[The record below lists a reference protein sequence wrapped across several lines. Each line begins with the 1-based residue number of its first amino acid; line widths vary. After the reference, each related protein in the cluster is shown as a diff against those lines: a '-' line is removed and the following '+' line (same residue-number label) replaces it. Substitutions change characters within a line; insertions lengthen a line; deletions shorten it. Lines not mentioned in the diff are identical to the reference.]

1 VSAGAAGP
9 VDLRM
14 LPPAVAA
21 WGAGAVVVHAPDVV
35 ARTAAV
41 PGAVVAVAVVAVLVA
56 GVRRVARPRAVDD
69 GPATGRPGG
78 LLPALV
84 LAVVTAAV
92 VLLAGAVGQQARA
105 PDVLLRAAHER
116 ATVELTGRVSTA
128 PRSVVG
134 GGARLTVTASAVRV
148 DGTWHRVR
156 APVDVLAPAGAE
168 LDAVVRV
175 RGVPSPGSAGVRT
188 AVTLRSAEAPVVT
201 ASPRGVRAWAA
212 GVRDGARAVA
222 APLPPDV
229 RGLLPAVTV
238 GDTGAVPADLA
249 VAMRAAGLAHV
260 MAVSGAHFAI
270 VGAIVLAGAA
280 AARAPRAVRL
290 GLVASAGAALLLV
303 VGPAPSVLRAAVMGA
318 VGLVGLLAGRRAAG
332 PAALGTA
339 VVALLVVDP
348 WLAVDVGFALSVA
361 ATAGLVVL
369 GSPLVDRWAP
379 RCGRPVAALLAAP
392 VAAQLGCLPVTL
404 AVWPT
409 FGPWAVLANV
419 AVAPAVAPATVL
431 GLLAA
436 ALASAWPW
444 AADVTGAG
452 AGAACWWIAA
462 VARWSAGLPGA
473 ALPWWPGVGGA
484 VCALL
489 VAAAA
494 AALTLRPAA
503 PR

>member
-1 VSAGAAGP
+1 MSTGAAGP

-14 LPPAVAA
+14 LPPAAAA
-21 WGAGAVVVHAPDVV
+21 WCAGAVVVHAPDAV
-35 ARTAAV
+35 ARTTAV
-41 PGAVVAVAVVAVLVA
+41 PGVVLGVAVVAALVGG
-56 GVRRVARPRAVDD
+56 GVRASRAHAADH
-69 GPATGRPGG
+69 GPATGRPRGA
-78 LLPALV
+78 LPALA

-92 VLLAGAVGQQARA
+92 VLVAGAVGQQARA
-105 PDVLLRAAHER
+105 PHVLLGAAQDR
-116 ATVELTGRVSTA
+116 TTVELTGRVSTA
-128 PRSVVG
+128 PRPVAG
-134 GGARLTVTASAVRV
+134 GGARFTVTASAVRV
-148 DGTWHRVR
+148 EGTWYRVR
-156 APVDVLAPAGAE
+156 APVDVLAPTGAV

-175 RGVPSPGSAGVRT
+175 RGVPAAGGAGVRT
-188 AVTLRSAEAPVVT
+188 AVTLRSGRAPVVS
-201 ASPRGVRAWAA
+201 APPRGVRAWAA

-238 GDTGAVPADLA
+238 GDTGAVPADLE

-280 AARAPRAVRL
+280 AARAPRLVRL

-339 VVALLVVDP
+339 VVALLVADP
-348 WLAVDVGFALSVA
+348 WLAADVGFALSVA

-369 GSPLVDRWAP
+369 GSPLVERWAP

-419 AVAPAVAPATVL
+419 VVAPAVAPATVL

-436 ALASAWPW
+436 ALARVWPW
-444 AADVTGAG
+444 AADVAGAG

-462 VARWSAGLPGA
+462 VARWAAGLPGA

-494 AALTLRPAA
+494 FALTLRRASA
-503 PR
+503 R